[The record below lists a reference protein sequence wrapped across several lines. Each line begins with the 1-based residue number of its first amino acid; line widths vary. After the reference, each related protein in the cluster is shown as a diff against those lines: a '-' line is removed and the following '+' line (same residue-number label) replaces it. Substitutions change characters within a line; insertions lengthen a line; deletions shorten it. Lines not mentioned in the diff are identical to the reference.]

1 MANKNRAHLIDLSI
15 LGMGLAMGSLP
26 NLGMGLA
33 MRSLP
38 NLGMTPANKHLP
50 NLGMGL
56 AVWGAC
62 ILAWVLLYGEPSML
76 ARFLL

>member
-1 MANKNRAHLIDLSI
+1 MVNKNRAHLIDLSI

-33 MRSLP
+33 
-38 NLGMTPANKHLP
+38 NKHLP

-56 AVWGAC
+56 AILAAC